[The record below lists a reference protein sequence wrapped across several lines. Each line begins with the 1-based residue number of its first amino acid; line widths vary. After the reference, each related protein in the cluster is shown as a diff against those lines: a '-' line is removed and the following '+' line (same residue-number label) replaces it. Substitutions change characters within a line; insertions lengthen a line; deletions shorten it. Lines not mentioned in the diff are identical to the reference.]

1 MRSSHFQLANEFSE
15 NFLLKVKRI
24 CDMFENFPPSK
35 IQLIPD
41 FPILYLTKFTE
52 MNKEEILCIVRPV
65 YKTNYAS
72 DPFKK
77 REMTPEIIL
86 DPITTIFTDKV
97 NSSF

>member
-1 MRSSHFQLANEFSE
+1 MPIRSSDFQLANEFSE
-15 NFLLKVKRI
+15 YFLLKFKRI
-24 CDMFENFPPSK
+24 TDVFEN
-35 IQLIPD
+35 ILD
-41 FPILYLTKFTE
+41 FPVLSFTNFTE